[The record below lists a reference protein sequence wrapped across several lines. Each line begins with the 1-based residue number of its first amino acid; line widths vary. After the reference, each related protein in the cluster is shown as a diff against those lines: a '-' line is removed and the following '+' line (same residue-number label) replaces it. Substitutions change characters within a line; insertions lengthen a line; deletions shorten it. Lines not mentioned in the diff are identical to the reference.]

1 MIVTEIF
8 MHDLLLHLILKM
20 IFSGK
25 LIILISFQQNC
36 LSAWLWD
43 YEDEKRRVPTLQ
55 GLKVEGGTEI
65 IFIQ

>member
-8 MHDLLLHLILKM
+8 VHDSLLHLILKT

-25 LIILISFQQNC
+25 LIILIFFQQNC

-43 YEDEKRRVPTLQ
+43 YEDE
-55 GLKVEGGTEI
+55 
-65 IFIQ
+65 